1 MFTLVRVHT
10 LYCAV
15 CSVQCAVC
23 SVQCAGCSVQCA
35 VCETLDWPAG
45 FWWIDQGALGHH
57 SSSPTPPLFSVIS
70 NTIHCTCVI
79 CVWRFYYMQINYF
92 LDIPHIYV
100 HMWTIALMSVYIAT
114 PPPSPWYLL
123 FQFLPCIFL
132 FEYNHKCTLYKN
144 DWNMRQFQQNLCS
157 NASV

>member
-1 MFTLVRVHT
+1 MYNGVHHPNMFTLVRLHT
-10 LYCAV
+10 PCIVL
-15 CSVQCAVC
+15 CSA
-23 SVQCAGCSVQCA
+23 
-35 VCETLDWPAG
+35 CETLDWPGVLMNRSTSIRTSQLLAEPPYCLLL
-45 FWWIDQGALGHH
+45 WGA
-57 SSSPTPPLFSVIS
+57 IRN
-70 NTIHCTCVI
+70 NTLAVLVQLHCIVYSII
-79 CVWRFYYMQINYF
+79 CRKINT

-144 DWNMRQFQQNLCS
+144 DWNIRQFQQNLCS